1 MTRSDTNG
9 RALVLGGGG
18 VTGIAWELGI
28 LKGLADAGVDLT
40 TADLVVGTSAGS
52 VVGAQITTGRTI
64 DDLYK
69 TQLEP
74 ADKEIGAKL
83 SRLTMLRMLPALLL
97 PGSGNTK
104 RARIGAMSMKAH
116 APGGEKRVEVI
127 RSRIGV
133 EQWGDRDLKVTAVE
147 AETGKFVVF
156 DKDSGVDIV
165 HAVAASCAVPLVW
178 PAVTIDGKHYIDGG
192 MRSTANVDL
201 AKGADAVVVIA
212 PLPQAFSKA
221 TSIRAQLERTGAT
234 RTAVVTPDEQALV
247 DIGKNVLDP
256 AKRADAA
263 RAGLR
268 QAASRSS
275 TRSARPG
282 TADRRAVTS
291 ARRRTSWLQGHPDE
305 RSRRC
310 SAATATNPRS
320 SRTPGRP

>member
-1 MTRSDTNG
+1 MTRT
-9 RALVLGGGG
+9 ALVLGGGG

-40 TADLVVGTSAGS
+40 SADLVVGTSAGS
-52 VVGAQITTGRTI
+52 VVGAQITTGHTI
-64 DDLYK
+64 DALYE

-83 SRLTMLRMLPALLL
+83 SRLTMLRMLPPLLL
-97 PGSGNTK
+97 PGSGRKK
-104 RARIGAMSMKAH
+104 RSRIGAMSMRAH
-116 APGGEKRVEVI
+116 PPGGEERIEVI

-133 EQWGDRDLKVTAVE
+133 EHWGDRDLKVTSVE
-147 AETGKFVVF
+147 AETGEFVVF
-156 DKDSGVDIV
+156 DKDSGVDIL

-178 PAVTIDGKHYIDGG
+178 PAVTIDGKHYVDGG

-201 AKGADAVVVIA
+201 AKGADSVVVIA
-212 PLPQAFSKA
+212 PLPQSFSKA

-268 QAASRSS
+268 QAASVLEKVR
-275 TRSARPG
+275 
-282 TADRRAVTS
+282 TAWESPSEV
-291 ARRRTSWLQGHPDE
+291 G
-305 RSRRC
+305 
-310 SAATATNPRS
+310 
-320 SRTPGRP
+320 